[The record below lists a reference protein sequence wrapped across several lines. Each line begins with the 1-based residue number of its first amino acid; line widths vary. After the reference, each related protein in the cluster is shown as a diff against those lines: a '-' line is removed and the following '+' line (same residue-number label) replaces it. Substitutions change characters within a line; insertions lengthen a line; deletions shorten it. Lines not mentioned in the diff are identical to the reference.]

1 MPQPARDSLQVER
14 TLLCA
19 LCSRP
24 LSQQER
30 AALLRRLAEY
40 NWRSPDHR
48 VIYEAL
54 RRGRQIHSGGLRH
67 HVIAEITRLGF
78 PDIDLAPYFAPSTL
92 SYAEIER
99 LAEALLAAP
108 DSEASDTK

>member
-1 MPQPARDSLQVER
+1 MPQPVRDSFQVER
-14 TLLCA
+14 TLLGA
-19 LCSRP
+19 LCTRP

-30 AALLRRLAEY
+30 DTLLRRLAEY

-54 RRGRQIHSGGLRH
+54 RRGRQSDSGGLRH
-67 HVIAEITRLGF
+67 HVIAEVTRLGF
-78 PDIDLAPYFAPSTL
+78 PDIDLAPYFVPSTL
-92 SYAEIER
+92 SDAEIEK

-108 DSEASDTK
+108 DSEAPDTK